1 MPRPLRSVFFEVFRK
16 SSHSFSPFP
25 VPMASNISHSID
37 CWARDLPSSL
47 KTDIRN
53 HHAGT
58 LMNLRLVHLDKAF
71 LLAALRYWDIETHAF
86 RFRNNEI
93 TPLPEE
99 IGAILDWPKD
109 LPPCLP
115 DLSEFY
121 YRFFERFLGLERR
134 HVADMIH
141 GHNVD
146 LVKLIHHFRS
156 MGYISPAHRR
166 RAFIYCLFCQHLYI
180 HEDGNCG
187 LAPIIGIVEQFE
199 VGRSPA
205 MLCAGELLLCL
216 DEAKTN
222 PTCLFRRC
230 PIILQV

>member
-1 MPRPLRSVFFEVFRK
+1 MLFRTFILRRLQK
-16 SSHSFSPFP
+16 KHRIIIFSPAQ
-25 VPMASNISHSID
+25 MASNISHSID

-71 LLAALRYWDIETHAF
+71 LLAALRYWDIETHTF
-86 RFRNNEI
+86 RFRSNEI

-121 YRFFERFLGLERR
+121 YRFFERYLGLERR
-134 HVADMIH
+134 HVADMID
-141 GHNVD
+141 GHNVN

-156 MGYISPAHRR
+156 MGYIGAAHRR
-166 RAFIYCLFCQHLYI
+166 RAFIFCLFCQHLFI

-187 LAPIIGIVEQFE
+187 LAPIIGVVEQFE

-222 PTCLFRRC
+222 PTCLFKRC